1 MADQREFKKLLKG
14 AGRNIAQGQNEAQK
28 WFRDTAKN
36 IGENKKDPS
45 KLFATKSTPQIGEMF
60 LYVYDPKTK
69 DKLPFWDSYPLT
81 VIVEMYSDGF
91 LGINLHYLPPMA
103 RAALMDSLDSVKT
116 NDKYNASTKIA
127 ISYKILKAYT
137 SRFSGF
143 ENCLKRYLFGHVRS
157 SFHHVHPSDWSK
169 VVMLPLQKWNINPNK
184 RYAGSPP
191 Y

>member
-14 AGRNIAQGQNEAQK
+14 AGREVAKEAQD

-36 IGENKKDPS
+36 VGENKKDPS
-45 KLFATKSTPQIGEMF
+45 KLFTPRTTPSIGEMF

-91 LGINLHYLPPMA
+91 LGLNLHYLPPVA
-103 RAALMDSLDSVKT
+103 RAQLMDALNEVKN
-116 NDKYNASTKIA
+116 NDKYNESTKIMV
-127 ISYKILKAYT
+127 SYKILKAYT
-137 SRFSGF
+137 TQFKGF
-143 ENCLKRYLFGHVRS
+143 ESCLKRYLFGHVRS
-157 SFHHVHPSDWSK
+157 AFHYVHPKDWGK
-169 VVMLPLQKWNINPNK
+169 VVMLPLQKWHTNTNR